1 MAALILTPIIL
12 LWTIAFVLSCEH
24 AAAAISHNV
33 TKFVRPKDEL
43 TEQLLRFHKIH
54 RGEEKGGWDE
64 PMADLPL
71 NWENAVA
78 TLPRQIQANASD
90 GSKLWIGT
98 YAELQACGLALK
110 AHPAWSEI
118 SHDLLTEDW
127 ENFSQQRWMRGIL
140 DTEYISSHG
149 CFRTYTDASPCCACR
164 ASERQ
169 AIAKPRVFSR
179 LQVMTRCRQL
189 QR

>member
-1 MAALILTPIIL
+1 MAATILTPIIL

-71 NWENAVA
+71 NWENPVA
-78 TLPRQIQANASD
+78 TLPKQIQENASD
-90 GSKLWIGT
+90 GSKLLGT

-149 CFRTYTDASPCCACR
+149 CFRTLTDASPCCACRR

-169 AIAKPRVFSR
+169 AIAKPRVFSC
-179 LQVMTRCRQL
+179 LQVMTRYRQS